1 MKKTTEELKVELEQ
15 AELLDDLVRERQEAE
30 KHKAVEQQ
38 LTEELAKLS
47 LGGAIA
53 LPNTG
58 PKTENRSEPESG
70 EVRTG
75 ASRSPSPPAGADIA
89 VPAPVVPAAARR
101 TRATGTMA
109 EALKLPA
116 FTGTD
121 PAMSVDRFV
130 DMVDALQAQRNASD
144 ETMAGAVKNALK
156 EDAYTWF
163 RRMDLEETEG
173 RTRWKNEGG
182 ADAAAKAQCLR
193 ALLKGRF
200 GPKLSMAEIRA
211 KIEAMKMGPNERVE
225 GFEDRCHV
233 LQYEI
238 ELLDKSNQETAEA
251 RTQRLK
257 QHETAVCCM
266 FLNGLPQALR
276 EKMQL
281 KTKSE
286 SLADYV
292 EAAKLI
298 QQAQRDTNAKKV
310 NEVKTEEE
318 EGKKKKKNKKG
329 KEEQPAEAG
338 AEQQSDV
345 QQLVTDFVNALQGAR
360 KKTRPQNQG
369 AQGGQSG
376 SQQRQWQPRW
386 QRDSNMECFNCHEIG
401 HRAANCP
408 KPATEET
415 IQARNRV
422 REKRAQDV
430 NEVTYQEFMRWKQQQ
445 QKQQGPWP
453 QDF

>member
-1 MKKTTEELKVELEQ
+1 M
-15 AELLDDLVRERQEAE
+15 RERSEKE
-30 KHKAVEQQ
+30 KHSAVEQQ

-47 LGGAIA
+47 LEGAEA
-53 LPNTG
+53 LPSAAAPG
-58 PKTENRSEPESG
+58 SADS
-70 EVRTG
+70 G
-75 ASRSPSPPAGADIA
+75 ASETPDAVAAPSAATA
-89 VPAPVVPAAARR
+89 ANAPTRR
-101 TRATGTMA
+101 TRATGATMA
-109 EALKLPA
+109 EALKLPV

-121 PAMSVDRFV
+121 QAMPVSRFI
-130 DMVDALQAQRNASD
+130 DMVDALQAQRNATD
-144 ETMAGAVKNALK
+144 ETIAGAVKNALK
-156 EDAYTWF
+156 EDAYTWY

-173 RTRWKNEGG
+173 RARWKNEGG

-193 ALLKGRF
+193 ELLRGRF

-238 ELLDKSNQETAEA
+238 ELLDKAAQETAEA
-251 RTQRLK
+251 KQQRLK

-266 FLNGLPQALR
+266 FLNGLPPALR

-286 SLADYV
+286 KLADYV

-298 QQAQRDTNAKKV
+298 QQAQRDSAKKV
-310 NEVKTEEE
+310 NEVRAEDEEKQQ
-318 EGKKKKKNKKG
+318 KKKKKKE
-329 KEEQPAEAG
+329 KEEPAEQNTG
-338 AEQQSDV
+338 EQPDV
-345 QQLVTDFVNALQGAR
+345 QRLVTDFVNALQGAR
-360 KKTRPQNQG
+360 RKTRPQTQQG
-369 AQGGQSG
+369 AQGSQAG

-386 QRDSNMECFNCHEIG
+386 QKDANMECFNCHEVG

-415 IQARNRV
+415 IQARNRA
-422 REKRAQDV
+422 RERRNQDV
-430 NEVTYQEFMRWKQQQ
+430 SEVTFQEFMRWKQQQ
-445 QKQQGPWP
+445 QQNPWP
-453 QDF
+453 KDF